1 MKPSPAARE
10 ENARGTERVD
20 AVRFAVVR
28 ALGRVGHE
36 GGFAAATEDFFSKAG
51 MSALDRAFF
60 QEISYGVLRHRS
72 LVDRVVAAFLK
83 GDIQTL
89 PVAVLNILRSGAYQ
103 LIFMD
108 RVPAS
113 AAVNESVKIAKKLG
127 HAGTAGL
134 VNAVLRKV
142 AGRGREVAA
151 AGEKGVD
158 APSLARSYS
167 HPEWLVRRWVD
178 RYGWEKAE
186 ALLAADNEM
195 PPLTLRG
202 NSIKGSRQELIN
214 RLGSEGIAAVATS
227 VSPHGIR
234 VTEGNPF
241 ETTTFRE
248 GWFSVQDEGA
258 QLVSLLL
265 APCPEDSVLDLCA
278 APGGKATHLAE
289 LMSDRGRVVA
299 VDNSA
304 QRMQKVSEAV
314 GRLGLGS
321 VAPLVADASLPSLS
335 TVAGEHDKVLA
346 DVPCSGLGV
355 LRRHPEARWEKKE
368 SDLGRLKARQ
378 LAILTNAAAC
388 LRPGGVL
395 VYATCSTEPEEN
407 MEVVTEFLR
416 GAEGMPEEMKIEPPA
431 RFLPDAAR
439 VFVRED
445 MYLDTTGNHAGM
457 DDFFAVRLVRR
468 GR

>member
-1 MKPSPAARE
+1 MKPSPT
-10 ENARGTERVD
+10 ARGNTREAEKVD
-20 AVRFAVVR
+20 VVRFAVVR

-36 GGFAAATEDFFSKAG
+36 GGFAAATEDFFSRPG
-51 MSALDRAFF
+51 VSALDRAFF
-60 QEISYGVLRHRS
+60 QEIAYGVLRHRS

-103 LIFMD
+103 IIFMN

-142 AGRGREVAA
+142 AGKGREVAD
-151 AGEKGVD
+151 AGEKGAGV
-158 APSLARSYS
+158 PSMALRYS
-167 HPEWLVRRWVD
+167 HPEWLVSRWVD
-178 RYGWEKAE
+178 RYGREKAD
-186 ALLAADNEM
+186 ALLAANNEV
-195 PPLTLRG
+195 PPLTLRC
-202 NSIKGSRQELIN
+202 NSLKGSREGLLEKLKQE
-214 RLGSEGIAAVATS
+214 GVAAVATS

-234 VTEGNPF
+234 LVEGNPF
-241 ETTTFRE
+241 ETTAFRE
-248 GWFSVQDEGA
+248 GCFSVQDEGA

-265 APCPEDSVLDLCA
+265 APGPADVVLDLCA

-289 LMSDRGRVVA
+289 IMGDGGRVVA
-299 VDNSA
+299 VDSSA
-304 QRMQKVSEAV
+304 QRMQRVSEAV
-314 GRLGLGS
+314 SRLGLRS
-321 VAPLVADASLPSLS
+321 VVPLVADASLPSLS

-378 LAILTNAAAC
+378 LAILKNASAC
-388 LRPGGVL
+388 LRHGGVL

-407 MEVVTEFLR
+407 MEVVTEFLG
-416 GAEGMPEEMKIEPPA
+416 GAEGMPEEMKIESPA

-439 VFVRED
+439 AFVRD
-445 MYLDTTGNHAGM
+445 DVYLDTTGNQAGM
-457 DDFFAVRLVRR
+457 DCFFAVRLVRG